1 MSDIAK
7 IIVVKRDGR
16 EERFSIEKLR
26 KSVIK
31 GLTYAGIPEMLD
43 EIVDDVLFELSEK
56 RDRKVWSAEIADRV
70 EKALISRVVKDSRTE
85 LAAKALLLARIYNQV
100 FGKGKWDRFD
110 PVDEGLSYSALR
122 VLISRYLLKDVKT
135 FTLLETP
142 SMLFRRVAK
151 HIAKADRIHCLEKGN
166 TEEVCNKL
174 AAEMEEKYFR
184 LMAERRFLPN
194 SPTLMNAG
202 TKLGILS
209 ACFVV
214 PVRDAMTTPE
224 GEGIY
229 DAVRAQAI
237 IFQQGGG
244 TGFSFSEI
252 RPQWDVVASTAGAAS
267 GPLSFMR
274 IFDLNTDVIKQGGRR
289 RGANM
294 GILHVWHPDIMA
306 FIKSKRGQSKMFQNF
321 NISVGVYD
329 WFFDAL
335 AEGRP
340 VPLINPRLTSIDGSH
355 DSRKYAVV
363 WARHRISEEWVQE
376 VIIEELEERGGSVP
390 LDESVI
396 ITWDEALAIAEANG
410 AIREWKDPA
419 EIFEEI
425 VKGAWESGDP
435 GLIFVDE
442 INRRHPTWYLGKINA
457 TNPCVSGD
465 TRVLTPRGFLTAR
478 EVFERAKSNGV
489 VVGVAVD
496 EEVLGEGGEPV
507 AYRTEVVTIA
517 GGEPAYITS
526 KGGALKLAVPKK
538 VEAWVWYIGKKP
550 ALKVKTRE
558 GYEVTVTHEHK
569 FLTPEGWKE
578 AKDLK
583 PGDKISV
590 ARLHPAFNAYEGS
603 IDLDEDIA
611 FALGWLFG
619 DGTLNKHYVAW
630 FFSKRDRA
638 AEERVRRG
646 IAKLGGNPLSHTYV
660 LGESEHKVQYTAGTR
675 VYKNVVSILGGIID
689 SGRERMFPDNVMR
702 LSPRALAAFLRGLF
716 TADGYVDNDKSVR
729 LTSSSLELLKQV
741 QVLLTLFGIYS
752 MIYERPYEGRFHYMD
767 KEGKARTYTAKD
779 YYELVIK
786 GYSRRLFGELIGF
799 ESIEKMEK
807 LSLAELERDSV
818 WATVEVVEDA
828 GMTDFYDFT
837 VPGYHNYVANGI
849 VNHNCGEEPLLEWES
864 CNLGSINLE
873 RYVVEKNG
881 KTVIDWKR
889 LARDVETAIRFL
901 DNVITVAKYPLPQ
914 LEKAARR
921 ARKVGLGVMGWA
933 HMLIRLGIRYDSVD
947 AVVLANKLAEW
958 IAYNAYRASIELA
971 KERGPFPAWNPKLY
985 RPFWRTARQVEK
997 LLKVAG
1003 VDGEP
1008 SERVKEIIA
1017 DRPEID
1023 WDSIEE
1029 EMKSNG
1035 IRNATTLSIA
1045 PTGTISIIAGTSS
1058 SIEPIFALAFIR
1070 RVTVGEFIEINKLF
1084 LEDLRKFGLDEPEV
1098 VEAVAET
1105 GSIAHNV
1112 FMPRP
1117 LRHIYRTA
1125 HDIDPVW
1132 HVLHQASW
1140 QTYIDAAVSKTVNM
1154 RHEATVDEVRQV
1166 YLLAWALGCKGITV
1180 YRDRSKEAQVITF
1193 GVKELKRKEK
1203 QELKKLLKAK
1213 PTSLQKSEG
1222 PQIGAEHQSAGTPG
1236 GTLNPIKQV
1245 HVSEASAKTSR
1256 IRRLNVKVVLEEG
1269 DVGDCATCEY

>member
-1 MSDIAK
+1 MPDIAR

-16 EERFSIEKLR
+16 EEKFSIEKLR
-26 KSVIK
+26 RSVLK
-31 GLTYAGIPEMLD
+31 GLNYAGIPEMLD

-56 RDRKVWSAEIADRV
+56 KSRRVWSAEIADRI
-70 EKALISRVVKDSRTE
+70 EKALISRLVKDSRTE
-85 LAAKALLLARIYNQV
+85 LAAKALLLARIYNWV

-122 VLISRYLLKDVKT
+122 VLSSRYLLKDVKT

-142 SMLFRRVAK
+142 SMMFRRVAR
-151 HIAKADRIHCLEKGN
+151 HIAKADRIHCLEAGN
-166 TEEVCNKL
+166 PEDACDRL
-174 AAEMEEKYFR
+174 AAEMEERYFR

-306 FIKSKRGQSKMFQNF
+306 FIRSKRGQSRIFQNF
-321 NISVGVYD
+321 NISVGMYD

-335 AEGRP
+335 EEGRP

-355 DSRKYAVV
+355 DSRKYAIV

-376 VIIEELEERGGSVP
+376 AILKELEERGGSVP
-390 LDESVI
+390 LDETVI

-419 EIFEEI
+419 EVFEEI

-435 GLIFVDE
+435 GLIFIDE

-457 TNPCVSGD
+457 TNP
-465 TRVLTPRGFLTAR
+465 
-478 EVFERAKSNGV
+478 
-489 VVGVAVD
+489 
-496 EEVLGEGGEPV
+496 
-507 AYRTEVVTIA
+507 
-517 GGEPAYITS
+517 
-526 KGGALKLAVPKK
+526 
-538 VEAWVWYIGKKP
+538 
-550 ALKVKTRE
+550 
-558 GYEVTVTHEHK
+558 
-569 FLTPEGWKE
+569 
-578 AKDLK
+578 
-583 PGDKISV
+583 
-590 ARLHPAFNAYEGS
+590 
-603 IDLDEDIA
+603 
-611 FALGWLFG
+611 
-619 DGTLNKHYVAW
+619 
-630 FFSKRDRA
+630 
-638 AEERVRRG
+638 
-646 IAKLGGNPLSHTYV
+646 
-660 LGESEHKVQYTAGTR
+660 
-675 VYKNVVSILGGIID
+675 
-689 SGRERMFPDNVMR
+689 
-702 LSPRALAAFLRGLF
+702 
-716 TADGYVDNDKSVR
+716 
-729 LTSSSLELLKQV
+729 
-741 QVLLTLFGIYS
+741 
-752 MIYERPYEGRFHYMD
+752 
-767 KEGKARTYTAKD
+767 
-779 YYELVIK
+779 
-786 GYSRRLFGELIGF
+786 
-799 ESIEKMEK
+799 
-807 LSLAELERDSV
+807 
-818 WATVEVVEDA
+818 
-828 GMTDFYDFT
+828 
-837 VPGYHNYVANGI
+837 
-849 VNHNCGEEPLLEWES
+849 CGEEPLLEWES

-873 RYVVEKNG
+873 RYVIERDG
-881 KTVIDWKR
+881 KPVIDWEGI
-889 LARDVETAIRFL
+889 ARDVETAIRFL

-914 LEKAARR
+914 LEKAAKR

-947 AVVLANKLAEW
+947 AVVLASKLAEW
-958 IAYNAYRASIELA
+958 IAYNAYRASVKLA

-985 RPFWRTARQVEK
+985 RPFWKTARPVEK
-997 LLKVAG
+997 LLKIAG
-1003 VDGEP
+1003 VEGEP
-1008 SERVKEIIA
+1008 SERVKELISE
-1017 DRPEID
+1017 RPDVD
-1023 WDSIEE
+1023 WDSLEE
-1029 EMKSNG
+1029 EMMRHG

-1058 SIEPIFALAFIR
+1058 SIEPVFALAFIR

-1084 LEDLRKFGLDEPEV
+1084 LDDLRKFGLDEPEV

-1117 LRHIYRTA
+1117 LRHKYRTA
-1125 HDIDPVW
+1125 HDIDPAW

-1140 QTYIDAAVSKTVNM
+1140 QTYIDAAVSKTVNL
-1154 RHEATVDEVRQV
+1154 RHEATIDDVRRV

-1180 YRDRSKEAQVITF
+1180 YRDRSKETQVITF

-1203 QELKKLLKAK
+1203 KELKKLLKAK
-1213 PTSLQKSEG
+1213 AHTAQQPENMPTG
-1222 PQIGAEHQSAGTPG
+1222 PEHQSPG
-1236 GTLNPIKQV
+1236 GGTHPIKQV
-1245 HVSEASAKTSR
+1245 PASEPPARSSR

-1269 DVGDCATCEY
+1269 DIGDCATCEY

>member
-1 MSDIAK
+1 MPDIAK

-16 EERFSIEKLR
+16 EERFSLEKLR
-26 KSVIK
+26 RSVLK
-31 GLTYAGIPEMLD
+31 GLNYAGIPEMLD

-56 RDRKVWSAEIADRV
+56 KDRRVWSAEIADRI

-142 SMLFRRVAK
+142 SMMFRRVAR
-151 HIAKADRIHCLEKGN
+151 HIAKADRIHCLEAGN
-166 TEEVCNKL
+166 PEDACDRL

-214 PVRDAMTTPE
+214 PVRDAMTTSE

-306 FIKSKRGQSKMFQNF
+306 FIRSKRGQSKMFQNF
-321 NISVGVYD
+321 NISVGMYD

-335 AEGRP
+335 AEGKP

-355 DSRKYAVV
+355 DSRKYAIV
-363 WARHRISEEWVQE
+363 WSRHRISEEWVQE
-376 VIIEELEERGGSVP
+376 VILDELEERGGSVP
-390 LDESVI
+390 LDETVI

-410 AIREWKDPA
+410 AIKEWKDPA

-435 GLIFVDE
+435 GLIFIDE

-465 TRVLTPRGFLTAR
+465 TRVLTPDGFLTAR
-478 EVFERAKSNGV
+478 EIFEKARSNGIV
-489 VVGVAVD
+489 AGVAVD
-496 EEVLGEGGEPV
+496 NDVLGEGGEPI
-507 AYRTEVVTIA
+507 AYHTEVIAVA
-517 GGEPAYITS
+517 GGEPVYITTRGES
-526 KGGALKLAVPKK
+526 LKLAVPKRA
-538 VEAWVWYIGKKP
+538 EAWVWYIGKKP
-550 ALKVKTRE
+550 ALKIKTKE
-558 GYEVTVTHEHK
+558 GYEITVTYEHR

-578 AKDLK
+578 ARELK

-590 ARLHPAFNAYEGS
+590 ARLHPAFSAYEGS
-603 IDLDEDIA
+603 IDLDEDVA

-619 DGTLNKHYVAW
+619 DGTLNRHYVAW
-630 FFSKRDRA
+630 FFSKRDAA

-660 LGESEHKVQYTAGTR
+660 LSESEHKVQYNAGTR
-675 VYKNVVSILGGIID
+675 VYKNVVSILGGTIER
-689 SGRERMFPDNVMR
+689 SRERVLPDNIMR
-702 LSPRALAAFLRGLF
+702 LSLRALAAFLRGLF
-716 TADGYVDNDKSVR
+716 TADGYVDKDRAVR

-752 MIYERPYEGRFHYMD
+752 VIYKRPYESTFHYVD
-767 KEGKARTYTAKD
+767 KKGGARTYIAKG

-786 GYSRRLFGELIGF
+786 GYSRKLFSEMIGF
-799 ESIEKMEK
+799 ESIEKEEK
-807 LSLAELERDSV
+807 LVLAKLKRDSV
-818 WATVEVVEDA
+818 WATVEAVEDA
-828 GMTDFYDFT
+828 GVVDFYDFT
-837 VPGYHNYVANGI
+837 VPGHHNYIANGI
-849 VNHNCGEEPLLEWES
+849 INHNCGEEPLLEWES

-873 RYVVEKNG
+873 RYVIERGG
-881 KTVIDWKR
+881 KLVIDWEG

-947 AVVLANKLAEW
+947 AVVLASKLAEW
-958 IAYNAYRASIELA
+958 IAYNAYRASVKLA
-971 KERGPFPAWNPKLY
+971 KERGPFPAWNPELY
-985 RPFWRTARQVEK
+985 RPFWKTARPVEK
-997 LLKVAG
+997 LLKIAG
-1003 VDGEP
+1003 VEGEP
-1008 SERVKEIIA
+1008 SERVKELISE
-1017 DRPEID
+1017 RPDVD
-1023 WDSIEE
+1023 WAALEE
-1029 EMKSNG
+1029 EIMRHG

-1058 SIEPIFALAFIR
+1058 SIEPVFALAFIR

-1117 LRHIYRTA
+1117 LRHRYRTA

-1140 QTYIDAAVSKTVNM
+1140 QTYIDAAVSKTVNL
-1154 RHEATVDEVRQV
+1154 RHEATIDDVRQV

-1180 YRDRSKEAQVITF
+1180 YRDRSKETQVITF

-1213 PTSLQKSEG
+1213 APTAQQPERVSISPG
-1222 PQIGAEHQSAGTPG
+1222 HQSSGG
-1236 GTLNPIKQV
+1236 GTYSIKQV
-1245 HVSEASAKTSR
+1245 PASEPPARNSR
-1256 IRRLNVKVVLEEG
+1256 IRRLNMKVVLEEG
-1269 DVGDCATCEY
+1269 DIGDCATCEY